1 MRVRQVS
8 KHDLETLLDPEAT
21 GWKRREALP
30 VKLMGTPL
38 AMQPSELI
46 RVAWSERRIGAI
58 DRVRVSAIHDGQQ
71 LAFRLEWTDPTE
83 NSDVR
88 DNDQFPDAAAIVL
101 PSAEG
106 SPLITMGQAGQAVNA
121 WYWRADQTSARNVV
135 AEGLGTSRSVDDDR
149 VRARGVWKEGHWR
162 VVIAGALRVESPE
175 PLAQLRPGES
185 SGFGVA
191 VWDGGSGERA
201 GIKSFSGP
209 QWIDLDIDGAT
220 EARR

>member
-1 MRVRQVS
+1 MADEMRAATPSGPAALEEDRLRAIARDLSSLFEGEVRFGRHDRMLYATDASMYQV
-8 KHDLETLLDPEAT
+8 EP
-21 GWKRREALP
+21 
-30 VKLMGTPL
+30 
-38 AMQPSELI
+38 
-46 RVAWSERRIGAI
+46 IGVVI
-58 DRVRVSAIHDGQQ
+58 PRSI
-71 LAFRLEWTDPTE
+71 
-83 NSDVR
+83 SDVEAVVAYCGG
-88 DNDQFPDAAAIVL
+88 NNL
-101 PSAEG
+101 PILPRAGGTS
-106 SPLITMGQAGQAVNA
+106 LAGQAVNA

-149 VRARGVWKEGHWR
+149 VRARGVWKEGRWR